1 MNTFTFTL
9 VTESGMSYKYT
20 GTIES
25 LYKHLQ
31 ANEGTT
37 VLEDKTEFTQGE

>member
-9 VTESGMSYKYT
+9 VTESGHSYKYT

-31 ANEGTT
+31 ANAGTK
-37 VLEDKTEFTQGE
+37 VIEDETRFTGQE